1 MGGMKI
7 ITTLLLLLAPVAVVA
22 TKELP
27 IATVHAFVKEDCP
40 IARYHTKTLSELHE
54 RYAKEGIAFRGYVS
68 TSKATEQSVA
78 AFKAKFVIPF
88 VIKPDASL
96 SKAHQLGAKV
106 TPEVVVVDRD
116 GKTLYRGR
124 IDNTYPDLGKRRRV
138 TTSHDLRD
146 VLDALAKG
154 EAVQPKST
162 EAVGCFIPITKF

>member
-7 ITTLLLLLAPVAVVA
+7 ITTLLLLLAPVAIVA

-27 IATVHAFVKEDCP
+27 IATVHAFLKEDCP

-68 TSKATEQSVA
+68 NRKATEQSVA

-88 VIKPDASL
+88 AIEPDASL
-96 SKAHQLGAKV
+96 SKANLLGAKV
-106 TPEVVVVDRD
+106 TPEVVVRDRD

-124 IDNTYPDLGKRRRV
+124 IDNTYADFGKRRRV

-146 VLDALAKG
+146 VLEALARG
-154 EAVQPKST
+154 EAVEPKST
-162 EAVGCFIPITKF
+162 KAIGCLIPIAKS

>member
-27 IATVHAFVKEDCP
+27 IATVHAFLKEDCP

-68 TSKATEQSVA
+68 TSKATDQSVA

-88 VIKPDASL
+88 VIKPCL
-96 SKAHQLGAKV
+96 
-106 TPEVVVVDRD
+106 
-116 GKTLYRGR
+116 LY
-124 IDNTYPDLGKRRRV
+124 
-138 TTSHDLRD
+138 TSPSPRD
-146 VLDALAKG
+146 VEESRMPSSA
-154 EAVQPKST
+154 
-162 EAVGCFIPITKF
+162 

>member
-1 MGGMKI
+1 MGGMKT
-7 ITTLLLLLAPVAVVA
+7 ITTLILLLATVAVGA

-27 IATVHAFVKEDCP
+27 IATVHVFLKENCP
-40 IARYHTKTLSELHE
+40 IAIYHTKTLSELHE
-54 RYAKEGIAFRGYVS
+54 RYAEEGIAFRGYVS

-88 VIKPDASL
+88 AIEPDASL
-96 SKAHQLGAKV
+96 SKAHHLGAKV
-106 TPEVVVVDRD
+106 TPEVVVLDRD

-124 IDNTYPDLGKRRRV
+124 IDKTYADLGKRRRV

-154 EAVQPKST
+154 EAVEPKST
-162 EAVGCFIPITKF
+162 EAVGCLIPIAKS

>member
-7 ITTLLLLLAPVAVVA
+7 ITTLLLLLATVAVGA
-22 TKELP
+22 TKEP
-27 IATVHAFVKEDCP
+27 PMATVHVFLKENCP
-40 IARYHTKTLSELHE
+40 IAIYHTKTLSELHE
-54 RYAKEGIAFRGYVS
+54 RYAEEGIAFRGYVS

-88 VIKPDASL
+88 AIEPDASL
-96 SKAHQLGAKV
+96 SKAHHLGAKV
-106 TPEVVVVDRD
+106 TPEVVVLDRD

-124 IDNTYPDLGKRRRV
+124 IDNTYADLGKRRRV

-154 EAVQPKST
+154 EAVEPKST